1 MRWIAQHY
9 LCWGS
14 GWANN
19 LMCFQE
25 YQLKTIQLTTFLKAK
40 SSSIDTC
47 QTELPKNR
55 IQTTVISHLD
65 QFHIAFWQVI
75 PNLLLVPTVGS
86 PYMTHYHVNKNNV
99 TPICLSYQDWKPTTA
114 CKIQSNDL
122 VQLTLKTRCYPFFPL
137 PMHLSNTG
145 LLADFFFFSPVYK
158 TCVMPSSG
166 TYVSSPW
173 NGLLQDIW
181 FTSSLISLNYM
192 ISLIIP
198 IIPYTHIQH

>member
-25 YQLKTIQLTTFLKAK
+25 YQLKTVQLTTFLKAK

-47 QTELPKNR
+47 QAELPKNR

-75 PNLLLVPTVGS
+75 PNLLLVPTVDS

-99 TPICLSYQDWKPTTA
+99 TPVLPVTPR
-114 CKIQSNDL
+114 
-122 VQLTLKTRCYPFFPL
+122 LKTYHSLQDPEQWSGSANSEDSLLPILPLTDALSQHWPACWFFFFPQFTKHVSSLAPALVFPL
-137 PMHLSNTG
+137 PEMNFSKISDSLALS
-145 LLADFFFFSPVYK
+145 F
-158 TCVMPSSG
+158 
-166 TYVSSPW
+166 
-173 NGLLQDIW
+173 
-181 FTSSLISLNYM
+181 
-192 ISLIIP
+192 
-198 IIPYTHIQH
+198 H